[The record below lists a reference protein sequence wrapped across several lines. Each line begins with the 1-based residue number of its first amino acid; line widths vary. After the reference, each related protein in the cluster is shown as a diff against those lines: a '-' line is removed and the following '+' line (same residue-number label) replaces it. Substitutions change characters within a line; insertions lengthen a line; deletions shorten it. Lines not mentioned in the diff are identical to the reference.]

1 MKMIHGII
9 DIICNNKY
17 NILRSYNIVHNI
29 SNEIMT
35 ATSRPSRRAV
45 FTEYPTDET
54 GQEDHDMVVVSGT
67 QQVLDPAILIILCN
81 MFNNNL

>member
-1 MKMIHGII
+1 MEGMW
-9 DIICNNKY
+9 C
-17 NILRSYNIVHNI
+17 
-29 SNEIMT
+29 
-35 ATSRPSRRAV
+35 TSRPSRRAV

-54 GQEDHDMVVVSGT
+54 GQEDHDMVVVT

>member
-1 MKMIHGII
+1 MYII
-9 DIICNNKY
+9 VYNNKKNVSIKLV
-17 NILRSYNIVHNI
+17 NIFGLPLL
-29 SNEIMT
+29 
-35 ATSRPSRRAV
+35 TSRPSRRVV

-54 GQEDHDMVVVSGT
+54 GQEDHDMVVVT

>member
-1 MKMIHGII
+1 MRLNYLQMSGHVWWQSDRTYHGL
-9 DIICNNKY
+9 NVTMGQSATVK
-17 NILRSYNIVHNI
+17 
-29 SNEIMT
+29 
-35 ATSRPSRRAV
+35 TSRPSRRAV

-54 GQEDHDMVVVSGT
+54 GQEDHDMVVVT

>member
-1 MKMIHGII
+1 MPYEGSQKRERERWLSPH
-9 DIICNNKY
+9 
-17 NILRSYNIVHNI
+17 
-29 SNEIMT
+29 
-35 ATSRPSRRAV
+35 TSRPSRRAV

-54 GQEDHDMVVVSGT
+54 GQEDHDMVVVT